1 MPRGYS
7 ADSGKAVR
15 WWYILSILDLSDVS
29 KDRANFLTSE
39 GLTDHFFTISMDE
52 HERAENFRIIMDKA
66 RELGVSDEVFAYYQ
80 EQAGLWKVPKLWETP
95 KPFGKEVQLAEFPLS
110 CLPEVLKR
118 FVRELSANVQVSV
131 DMCVLPLLSVL
142 SLVTQGKAVILNPG
156 GGNTETL
163 NLYTLTIAEPGERK
177 SGVFKALTAPLYS
190 FQREENQRREPLIRE
205 YQFKKTALTK
215 QLESVSKGKNA
226 SLEKAHEIAMEL
238 EELEPIYPL
247 TLNVTDTTPEALASE
262 MIKNGEKIGIL
273 SDEGG
278 IFDIMSGLYSSGTA
292 NIDLLLKGYD
302 GSPYNVVRATRQPIS
317 LENPLITFGLM
328 AQTEPFKRAMSNPQF
343 SGRGFVHRF
352 LFSFPQSRA
361 GHRSFKSPYISQKA
375 KDDYKAL
382 IYSLL
387 QLKTSDTA
395 VIKCDKE
402 AYSIMCDYSNK
413 IESDFLDGGIFE
425 YMKEWGNKQ
434 LGRAFKIAG
443 ILHLCEHTPEEPL
456 SGQTALNAVSIAMWS
471 GNHALKAFGEICASE
486 EDKTA
491 EYIYKRIKQSGKLEM
506 NKRDIMRQCRKIKS
520 ADDFEEPLKTLEDMG
535 YIREVTSDYSGAGR
549 KPSAVYKV
557 NPLIY
562 S

>member
-1 MPRGYS
+1 M
-7 ADSGKAVR
+7 
-15 WWYILSILDLSDVS
+15 SIIDLSDVS
-29 KDRANFLTSE
+29 KDKAYILTGE
-39 GLTDHFFTISMDE
+39 ALTDQFFTISMDE
-52 HERAENFRIIMDKA
+52 KERAENFRVIMDKA
-66 RELGVSDEVFAYYQ
+66 RELSVSDEVFQHYQ
-80 EQAGLWKVPKLWETP
+80 EQAGLWNVPELWEMP
-95 KPFGKEVQLAEFPLS
+95 KPFGKEIQLAEFPLS
-110 CLPEVLKR
+110 CLPEVLER
-118 FVRELSANVQVSV
+118 FVRELSANVQVSP

-205 YQFKKTALTK
+205 YQFKKAALTK
-215 QLESVSKGKNA
+215 QLDSVSKGKNS
-226 SLEKAHEIAMEL
+226 SLEKAQELAMEL
-238 EELEPIYPL
+238 DELEPVYPL

-302 GSPYNVVRATRQPIS
+302 GSPYNVVRCSKQPIS

-328 AQTEPFKRAMSNPQF
+328 AQTEPFERAMNNPQF

-352 LFSFPQSRA
+352 LFSFPQSKA
-361 GHRSFKSPYISQKA
+361 GHRSFNSPYISQKA
-375 KDDYKAL
+375 KDDYKNL
-382 IYSLL
+382 IYRLL
-387 QLKTSDTA
+387 QLKTSDNTI
-395 VIKCDKE
+395 IKCDKE
-402 AYSIMCDYSNK
+402 SYCIMRDYSDK

-434 LGRAFKIAG
+434 VGRALKIAG

-456 SGQTALNAVSIAMWS
+456 SGKTALNAVSIAMWS
-471 GNHALKAFGEICASE
+471 ENHALKAFGEIGTSE
-486 EDKTA
+486 EEKTTK
-491 EYIYKRIKQSGKLEM
+491 YVLDRIKKSNSLELSKKEILRLCQKLNAEQ
-506 NKRDIMRQCRKIKS
+506 I
-520 ADDFEEPLKTLEDMG
+520 AEPLGLLEDMG
-535 YIREVTSDYSGAGR
+535 YIRLIIPEQKSKGR
-549 KPSAVYKV
+549 PSEKYKI

-562 S
+562 Q